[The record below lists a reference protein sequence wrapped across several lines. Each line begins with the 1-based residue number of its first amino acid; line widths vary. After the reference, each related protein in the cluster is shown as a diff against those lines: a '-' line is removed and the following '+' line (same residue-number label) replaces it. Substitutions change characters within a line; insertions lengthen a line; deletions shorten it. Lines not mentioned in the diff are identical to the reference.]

1 MFHEHRFYLYRS
13 KLGGEE
19 RLYIIIFEFSFS
31 LAGRKIARF
40 RAIGRRDIRA
50 IRGRRVADFG
60 EQTLSNTG
68 NQ

>member
-1 MFHEHRFYLYRS
+1 MNIAFTYIDQNW
-13 KLGGEE
+13 GGK